1 MKPILFLF
9 LVASA
14 FAQSVMSNWALINAD
29 GTVIAVLVANQDVG
43 SQMPTF
49 TSSVYPDAVKCVP
62 AGNAGMGWHYD
73 ATTNTFTAPLPEVTT
88 NVAQAPALFTLQDP
102 TPVTFTTNNAVLTT
116 NNVAVTTNNVA
127 ITTNNT
133 TP

>member
-1 MKPILFLF
+1 MKALFFILL
-9 LVASA
+9 ATSA
-14 FAQSVMSNWALINAD
+14 YAESSNYALINGD
-29 GTVIAVLVANQDVG
+29 GTVIEVFVATPEVAAGYPAVAQ
-43 SQMPTF
+43 SAF
-49 TSSVYPDAVKCVP
+49 PDAVKCVP
-62 AGNAGMGWHYD
+62 ALGAGMGWHYD
-73 ATTNTFTAPLPEVTT
+73 STTNTFTAPLPEVTT

>member
-1 MKPILFLF
+1 MKALLFLF
-9 LVASA
+9 LATTA
-14 FAQSVMSNWALINAD
+14 LADTMYNWAITNSD
-29 GTVIAVLVANQDVG
+29 GTVIAVLVANQAVG
-43 SQMPTF
+43 STYPQ
-49 TSSVYPDAVKCVP
+49 SIQSIYPDALGAVQTT
-62 AGNAGMGWHYD
+62 GAGMGWHYD

>member
-1 MKPILFLF
+1 MKALLFLF
-9 LVASA
+9 LATTA
-14 FAQSVMSNWALINAD
+14 LADTMYNWAITNAD
-29 GTVIAVLVANQDVG
+29 GTVIAVLVANQAVG
-43 SQMPTF
+43 STYPQ
-49 TSSVYPDAVKCVP
+49 SIQSIYPDALGAVQTT
-62 AGNAGMGWHYD
+62 GAGMGWHYD

>member
-1 MKPILFLF
+1 MKTLLFLF
-9 LVASA
+9 LAVTA
-14 FAQSVMSNWALINAD
+14 FGDTMSNWALINGD

-73 ATTNTFTAPLPEVTT
+73 ATTNTFTAPLLEVTT

-102 TPVTFTTNNAVLTT
+102 TPVTFTTNNAVATP
-116 NNVAVTTNNVA
+116 AVTTNNLS
-127 ITTNNT
+127 ITTNNSQ
-133 TP
+133 

>member
-1 MKPILFLF
+1 MKTLLFLF
-9 LVASA
+9 LAVAA
-14 FAQSVMSNWALINAD
+14 FGDTMSNWALINGD

-62 AGNAGMGWHYD
+62 ALGAGMGWHYD
-73 ATTNTFTAPLPEVTT
+73 STTNTFTAPLPEVTT

-102 TPVTFTTNNAVLTT
+102 TPVVITPSVTTINTT
-116 NNVAVTTNNVA
+116 NNVG
-127 ITTNNT
+127 ITTNNGL
-133 TP
+133 